1 MDVSSNAS
9 NIQPYG
15 LSNGTKIAY
24 EKNSAANLTPSEVG
38 ANSQTNK
45 AQATDI
51 PHPVESAAELAEA
64 REQINKEQREKM
76 VEKMNEFISNINRG
90 VAFKVDEDSG
100 RDIVTI
106 YETTTGDVI
115 RQIPDKEMLETLN
128 RLADY
133 SANTGLLDDTV

>member
-1 MDVSSNAS
+1 MEISSNAS

-15 LSNGTKIAY
+15 LNNGTKVAY
-24 EKNSAANLTPSEVG
+24 EKNGAANLSPPEVR
-38 ANSQTNK
+38 ANSQINK
-45 AQATDI
+45 AEATDTL
-51 PHPVESAAELAEA
+51 HPVEAASELAEA
-64 REQINKEQREKM
+64 RGQINKEQREKM

-106 YETTTGDVI
+106 YETKTGDVI